1 MSIIGAGSVIVSAT
15 QIQDINYNSKT
26 VTFTI
31 TVGQGTQSVSWTPTS
46 ITRVYGDPQ
55 FYVSTPTSNGDYAGV
70 ASITYSSSD
79 SSVAAI
85 DAATGFVTI
94 GDVGSAIL
102 QLLYLRTEII

>member
-1 MSIIGAGSVIVSAT
+1 M
-15 QIQDINYNSKT
+15 
-26 VTFTI
+26 TFTI

-55 FYVSTPTSNGDYAGV
+55 FYVSSPTYNGDYKGV

-94 GDVGSAIL
+94 GDVVAIFTATL
-102 QLLYLRTEII
+102 PSNGII